1 MRVTGRRNQHHS
13 GMPYVWTAQV
23 LGHLSGSEKGIM
35 WCRQVT
41 PAIKAEVLQTLKD
54 TQGKKVVTA
63 KRPSDAAATATGLA
77 SAAAAVAASKR
88 ARSSLSS
95 GPDVGA
101 GGWSGEIGNDAR
113 ASMALADMI
122 HSEGL
127 SGDSAKK
134 PKMLAALPAFKNT
147 SKTYATPGRKQV
159 DGPLLDALSG
169 QYDAGGLWPDR
180 RVGRGDG
187 ASHLAHQRAGRRVH
201 PSATVYMYRNHS
213 TSSKLRS

>member
-95 GPDVGA
+95 GPDAGA
-101 GGWSGEIGNDAR
+101 GG
-113 ASMALADMI
+113 
-122 HSEGL
+122 
-127 SGDSAKK
+127 
-134 PKMLAALPAFKNT
+134 LAAAFE
-147 SKTYATPGRKQV
+147 
-159 DGPLLDALSG
+159 
-169 QYDAGGLWPDR
+169 
-180 RVGRGDG
+180 
-187 ASHLAHQRAGRRVH
+187 
-201 PSATVYMYRNHS
+201 RN
-213 TSSKLRS
+213 RQ